1 MLNLSSLKYII
12 DWTCYDIGVLKSR
25 SYHDVDICDPS
36 KDFPLQVTADHMHLL
51 YTVYGWLYEY
61 VFV

>member
-12 DWTCYDIGVLKSR
+12 DWTCYDIGVLKGR
-25 SYHDVDICDPS
+25 SYHDVDICDP
-36 KDFPLQVTADHMHLL
+36 FPLQVTADHMHLS